1 MTQKS
6 YCNNCGSSNTL
17 EDSFCSECGAPLNQ
31 GKPTTG
37 EAKTITNRRVNHS
50 KPIKKIIGSICVG
63 LLVVAAGVTAVV
75 IYHNEQTQSQE
86 TTAHENSYPARHLKK
101 KSKFHPHYLIIKNCK
116 ILQ

>member
-50 KPIKKIIGSICVG
+50 KPIKKNHWKYLCWSFSGCWGSYSSRN
-63 LLVVAAGVTAVV
+63 L
-75 IYHNEQTQSQE
+75 S
-86 TTAHENSYPARHLKK
+86 
-101 KSKFHPHYLIIKNCK
+101 
-116 ILQ
+116 